1 VINTTSGRIELAPP
15 MLLRDLA
22 RLRSRMTEPARA
34 MVLIGRRDLRASN
47 SFMHNL
53 PALVKGPDRC
63 TLQISPQ
70 DAGEIGAKDGGLV
83 RVTSRVGSVVAP
95 AEVTDDLMPGVVS
108 LPHGWGHDVEESQ
121 LTVAKAHAGVN
132 TNVLTDDE
140 AYDTASGTAILF
152 GTPVTVAPGA

>member
-1 VINTTSGRIELAPP
+1 
-15 MLLRDLA
+15 
-22 RLRSRMTEPARA
+22 
-34 MVLIGRRDLRASN
+34 
-47 SFMHNL
+47 
-53 PALVKGPDRC
+53 
-63 TLQISPQ
+63 
-70 DAGEIGAKDGGLV
+70 V